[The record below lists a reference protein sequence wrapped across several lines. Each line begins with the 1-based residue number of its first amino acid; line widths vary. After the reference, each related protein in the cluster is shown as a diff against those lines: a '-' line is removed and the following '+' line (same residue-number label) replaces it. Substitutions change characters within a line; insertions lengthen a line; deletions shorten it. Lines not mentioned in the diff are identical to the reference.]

1 MHICARPE
9 RFESHIFQLIYIEVS
24 MPEQTLRVEL
34 IRHTEDPDAAVALAA
49 RLCYAAADLDTLRER
64 IAGRDQTALIRG
76 VTGSG
81 HLSVIEH
88 ASFTFAVEGVSR
100 ALLAQLTRHRVAS
113 FSVQSQRYVSM
124 SEGFDYVMPPAIRA
138 LGEEKAQQFHAQM
151 AQMQT
156 WYAEWQQA
164 LGGAGEKA
172 NEDARFVLP
181 NACATRLLVTM
192 NARELLHFF
201 SLRCCMRAQWEIR
214 EMAWAMLEQAHR
226 VAPTLFASAGPGC
239 ISAECP
245 EGSRSCGQAKQV
257 RARFEEQISGYLGT
271 AQR

>member
-1 MHICARPE
+1 
-9 RFESHIFQLIYIEVS
+9 
-24 MPEQTLRVEL
+24 MPEQKLRVEL
-34 IRHTEDPDAAVALAA
+34 IRHTEDPDASVALAA

-64 IAGRDQTALIRG
+64 IASRDQTALIRG
-76 VTGSG
+76 VMESG
-81 HLSVIEH
+81 HHSTIEH

-100 ALLAQLTRHRVAS
+100 ALLAQLTRHRIAS

-124 SEGFDYVMPPAIRA
+124 RDGFDYIVPPAIAA
-138 LGEEKAQQFHAQM
+138 LGEEKAQRYHAQM
-151 AQMQT
+151 AQMHA
-156 WYAEWQQA
+156 WYAEWQEA

-214 EMAWAMLEQAHR
+214 AMAWAMLEQAYR

-239 ISAECP
+239 IGSGCP
-245 EGSRSCGQAKQV
+245 EGGKSCGQAQQV
-257 RARFEEQISGYLGT
+257 RARFEEQIS
-271 AQR
+271 ARKER